1 MSKTC
6 LSFFFRKAG
15 FFMAK
20 NTKEVQKRADAKRA
34 GRTRNF
40 ATIVYPESA
49 PEDWLEKLAEA
60 KIEALISP
68 LHDQD
73 KNPDGEPKKAH
84 YHVILMFETVK
95 TTEQVEEITEQ
106 IGGVGVEKINSLRGY
121 ARYLIH
127 ADNPEK
133 AQYNKADIKQFGG
146 VDYESICSL
155 ASDKYAAIREMISYC
170 TDHRIISYADLLR
183 YASEQNESWFRCLCD
198 NGTVVMKEFLKSL
211 AWEQQLPK

>member
-1 MSKTC
+1 MS
-6 LSFFFRKAG
+6 
-15 FFMAK
+15 K
-20 NTKEVQKRADAKRA
+20 NTKEVQRRADAKRA

-40 ATIVYPESA
+40 ATVVYPESA
-49 PEDWLEKLAEA
+49 PQDWLEKLAEA
-60 KIEALISP
+60 KIEALVSP
-68 LHDQD
+68 LHDKD

-95 TTEQVEEITEQ
+95 TTEQVKEIIEK

-146 VDYESICSL
+146 ADYESICSL
-155 ASDKYAAIREMISYC
+155 ASDKYAAIREMIQYC
-170 TDHRIISYADLLR
+170 TTNEIISYADLLR
-183 YASEQNESWFRCLCD
+183 YAAEQNENWFRCLCD

-211 AWEQQLPK
+211 AWEQMQAKK

>member
-1 MSKTC
+1 
-6 LSFFFRKAG
+6 
-15 FFMAK
+15 MAK
-20 NTKEVQKRADAKRA
+20 NSKEVQRKADAKRA

-40 ATIVYPESA
+40 ATVVYPESA
-49 PEDWLEKLAEA
+49 PQDWLEKLADL
-60 KIEALISP
+60 KIEALVSP
-68 LHDQD
+68 LHDKD

-95 TTEQVEEITEQ
+95 TTEQVKEITEK

-155 ASDKYAAIREMISYC
+155 ASDKYAAIREMIQYC
-170 TDHRIISYADLLR
+170 TTNEIISYADLLR
-183 YASEQNESWFRCLCD
+183 YAAEQNENWFRCLCD

-211 AWEQQLPK
+211 AWEQMQAKK

>member
-1 MSKTC
+1 
-6 LSFFFRKAG
+6 
-15 FFMAK
+15 MAK
-20 NTKEVQKRADAKRA
+20 NTKEVQRKADAKRV

-49 PEDWLEKLAEA
+49 PKDWLEKLADL
-60 KIEALISP
+60 KIEALVSP
-68 LHDQD
+68 LHNQD

-84 YHVILMFETVK
+84 YHVILMFDNVK
-95 TTEQVEEITEQ
+95 TIDQAQEITEQ
-106 IGGVGVEKINSLRGY
+106 IDGVGIEKISSLRGY

-183 YASEQNESWFRCLCD
+183 YASEKNENWFRCLCD

>member
-1 MSKTC
+1 MS
-6 LSFFFRKAG
+6 
-15 FFMAK
+15 K
-20 NTKEVQKRADAKRA
+20 NTKEVQRRADAKRA

-40 ATIVYPESA
+40 ATVVYPESA
-49 PEDWLEKLAEA
+49 PQDWLEKLAEA
-60 KIEALISP
+60 KIEALVSP
-68 LHDQD
+68 LHDKD

-95 TTEQVEEITEQ
+95 TTEQVKEITEK

-146 VDYESICSL
+146 ADYESICSL
-155 ASDKYAAIREMISYC
+155 ASDKYAAIREMIQYC
-170 TDHRIISYADLLR
+170 TTNEIISYADLLR
-183 YASEQNESWFRCLCD
+183 YAAEQNENWFRCLCD

-211 AWEQQLPK
+211 AWEQMQAKK

>member
-1 MSKTC
+1 MSKN
-6 LSFFFRKAG
+6 S
-15 FFMAK
+15 
-20 NTKEVQKRADAKRA
+20 KEVQRKADAKRA

-40 ATIVYPESA
+40 ATVVYPESA
-49 PEDWLEKLAEA
+49 PQDWLEKLADL
-60 KIEALISP
+60 KIEALVSP
-68 LHDQD
+68 LHDKD

-95 TTEQVEEITEQ
+95 TTEQVKEITEK

-146 VDYESICSL
+146 ADYESICSL
-155 ASDKYAAIREMISYC
+155 ASDKYAAIREMIQYC
-170 TDHRIISYADLLR
+170 TTNEIISYADLLR
-183 YASEQNESWFRCLCD
+183 YAAEQNENWFRCLCD

-211 AWEQQLPK
+211 AWEQMQAKK

>member
-1 MSKTC
+1 
-6 LSFFFRKAG
+6 
-15 FFMAK
+15 MAK
-20 NTKEVQKRADAKRA
+20 NTKEVQRKADAKRV

-49 PEDWLEKLAEA
+49 PKDWLEKLADL
-60 KIEALISP
+60 KIEALVSP

-84 YHVILMFETVK
+84 YHVILMFDNVK
-95 TTEQVEEITEQ
+95 TIDQAQEITEQ
-106 IGGVGVEKINSLRGY
+106 IGGVGIEKISSLRGY

-146 VDYESICSL
+146 VDYEGICSL

-183 YASEQNESWFRCLCD
+183 YASEKNENWFRCLCD

-211 AWEQQLPK
+211 AWEQQLPKR

>member
-1 MSKTC
+1 MS
-6 LSFFFRKAG
+6 
-15 FFMAK
+15 K
-20 NTKEVQKRADAKRA
+20 NTKEVQRKADAKRA

-40 ATIVYPESA
+40 ATVVYPESA
-49 PEDWLEKLAEA
+49 PQDWLEKLADL
-60 KIEALISP
+60 KIEALVSP
-68 LHDQD
+68 LHDKD

-95 TTEQVEEITEQ
+95 TTEQVKEITEK

-133 AQYNKADIKQFGG
+133 AQYEKTDIKQFGG
-146 VDYESICSL
+146 ADYEGICSL
-155 ASDKYAAIREMISYC
+155 ASDKYAAIREMIQYC
-170 TDHRIISYADLLR
+170 TTNEIISYADLLR
-183 YASEQNESWFRCLCD
+183 YAAEQNENWFRCLCD

-211 AWEQQLPK
+211 AWEQMQAKK

>member
-1 MSKTC
+1 MS
-6 LSFFFRKAG
+6 
-15 FFMAK
+15 K
-20 NTKEVQKRADAKRA
+20 NTKEVQRRADAKRA

-40 ATIVYPESA
+40 ATVVYPESA
-49 PEDWLEKLAEA
+49 PQDWLEKLAEA
-60 KIEALISP
+60 KIEALVSP
-68 LHDQD
+68 LHDKD

-95 TTEQVEEITEQ
+95 TIEQVKEITEK

-146 VDYESICSL
+146 ADYESICSL
-155 ASDKYAAIREMISYC
+155 ASDKYAAIREMIQYC
-170 TDHRIISYADLLR
+170 TTNEIISYADLLR
-183 YASEQNESWFRCLCD
+183 YAAEQNENWFRCLCD

-211 AWEQQLPK
+211 AWEQMQAKK

>member
-1 MSKTC
+1 MS
-6 LSFFFRKAG
+6 
-15 FFMAK
+15 K
-20 NTKEVQKRADAKRA
+20 NTKEVQRRADAKRA

-40 ATIVYPESA
+40 ATVVYPESA
-49 PEDWLEKLAEA
+49 PQDWLEKLADL
-60 KIEALISP
+60 KIEALVSP
-68 LHDQD
+68 LHDKD

-95 TTEQVEEITEQ
+95 TTEQVKEITEK

-146 VDYESICSL
+146 ADYEGICLL
-155 ASDKYAAIREMISYC
+155 ASDKYAAIREMIQYC
-170 TDHRIISYADLLR
+170 TTNEIISYADLLR
-183 YASEQNESWFRCLCD
+183 YAAEQNENWFRCLCD

-211 AWEQQLPK
+211 AWEQMQAKK

>member
-1 MSKTC
+1 MS
-6 LSFFFRKAG
+6 
-15 FFMAK
+15 K
-20 NTKEVQKRADAKRA
+20 NTKEVQRRADAKRA

-40 ATIVYPESA
+40 ATVVYPESA
-49 PEDWLEKLAEA
+49 PQDWLEKLAEA
-60 KIEALISP
+60 KIEALVSP
-68 LHDQD
+68 LHDKD

-95 TTEQVEEITEQ
+95 TIEQVKEITEK

-146 VDYESICSL
+146 ADYEGICLL
-155 ASDKYAAIREMISYC
+155 ASDKYAAIREMIQYC
-170 TDHRIISYADLLR
+170 TTNEIISYADLLR
-183 YASEQNESWFRCLCD
+183 YASEQNENWFRCLCD

-211 AWEQQLPK
+211 AWEQMQAKK

>member
-1 MSKTC
+1 
-6 LSFFFRKAG
+6 
-15 FFMAK
+15 MAK
-20 NTKEVQKRADAKRA
+20 NTKEVQRKADAKRV

-49 PEDWLEKLAEA
+49 PKDWLEKLADL
-60 KIEALISP
+60 KIEALVSP

-73 KNPDGEPKKAH
+73 KNPNGEPKKAH
-84 YHVILMFETVK
+84 YHVILMFDNVK
-95 TTEQVEEITEQ
+95 TIDQAQEITEQ
-106 IGGVGVEKINSLRGY
+106 IGGVGVEKISSLRGY

-146 VDYESICSL
+146 ADYEGICSL

-183 YASEQNESWFRCLCD
+183 YASEKNENWFRCLCD

>member
-1 MSKTC
+1 MPYKSKEQEKI
-6 LSFFFRKAG
+6 SK
-15 FFMAK
+15 K
-20 NTKEVQKRADAKRA
+20 KYDAKRA

-49 PEDWLEKLAEA
+49 PENWQNLIAESKLQVF
-60 KIEALISP
+60 ISP
-68 LHDQD
+68 LHDSD
-73 KNPDGEPKKAH
+73 INPDGTPKKPH

-95 TTEQVEEITEQ
+95 TTEQVKEIIEQ

-146 VDYESICSL
+146 ADYEAICSL

-183 YASEQNESWFRCLCD
+183 YASENREDWFRCLCD